1 VLAEAL
7 RRAGTQ
13 AYEPVHRFRVEAP
26 ADTLGALLPVPAALW
41 AVPENT
47 GIRGET
53 CSVEGTVPA
62 ARLHE
67 PAQRLPGLTRGR
79 GRDGERLRTLRG
91 GHPRHG
97 PVSDDP
103 YPKKLKLTHQS

>member
-67 PAQRLPGLTRGR
+67 PAQRLPGLTRGE
-79 GRDGERLRTLRG
+79 GAMESAFGHYAAVPRDLVPYRTTPTRK
-91 GHPRHG
+91 
-97 PVSDDP
+97 S
-103 YPKKLKLTHQS
+103 